1 MRKMRVF
8 GSVAGRGAP
17 RWSAVASW
25 MALGLCPALGLCLAL
40 LACSQ
45 NPPAQP
51 AAPEPLPVEEAES
64 SDARADEADEEER
77 AKARARIEE
86 ATAASVEGEGSSSGD
101 LTRPVGN
108 SLGSR
113 SLGGG
118 DLSDISNRRPLD
130 QRPIGDGGSLRTPQL
145 NERSHGS
152 VESGDIRDMRG
163 EGASEL
169 GDRSLES
176 EHLRDTSRKEGGHG
190 DLGERNW
197 QGYEEE
203 Q

>member
-1 MRKMRVF
+1 MSSGIAPATSPSITSRGSLEAGDSAYSAANYSTRIRSVGVWLDGYGELPLSNTPRVYLIP
-8 GSVAGRGAP
+8 VGADVL
-17 RWSAVASW
+17 R
-25 MALGLCPALGLCLAL
+25 
-40 LACSQ
+40 
-45 NPPAQP
+45 
-51 AAPEPLPVEEAES
+51 AA
-64 SDARADEADEEER
+64 
-77 AKARARIEE
+77 E
-86 ATAASVEGEGSSSGD
+86 ATNFEVRMWD
-101 LTRPVGN
+101 VVDQVLPIPFPI
-108 SLGSR
+108 
-113 SLGGG
+113 GGG

-130 QRPIGDGGSLRTPQL
+130 QRPIGDGGSLSTGNL

-163 EGASEL
+163 EGAPKL

-176 EHLRDTSRKEGGHG
+176 EHLRDTSRKEGGSG

>member
-1 MRKMRVF
+1 MI
-8 GSVAGRGAP
+8 GSVEGRGAP
-17 RWSAVASW
+17 LWGLVASW
-25 MALGLCPALGLCLAL
+25 MALGLCLAL
-40 LACSQ
+40 LACKQ

-51 AAPEPLPVEEAES
+51 AATEPLPVEEVEGT
-64 SDARADEADEEER
+64 DARADEEAR

-86 ATAASVEGEGSSSGD
+86 ATAASAGGEGESSGD

-108 SLGSR
+108 SLGDR

-130 QRPIGDGGSLRTPQL
+130 QRPIGDGGSLSTGNL

-163 EGASEL
+163 EGAPQL

-176 EHLRDTSRKEGGHG
+176 EHLRDTSRKEGGRG

>member
-1 MRKMRVF
+1 MRKLSKIRVF

-17 RWSAVASW
+17 RWGAVASC
-25 MALGLCPALGLCLAL
+25 MVLGLCLAL

-86 ATAASVEGEGSSSGD
+86 ATAVSVEGEGSSSGD

-113 SLGGG
+113 SLGVG

-130 QRPIGDGGSLRTPQL
+130 QRPIGDGGSLQTPQL
-145 NERSHGS
+145 NERSRSS

-176 EHLRDTSRKEGGHG
+176 EHLRDTSRKEGGQG